1 MLLSCDRPPQRRVN
15 VLVLILSHHEF
26 SLSLHVSITVRCLSV
41 TNTPVAERAGPLVS
55 ATIFHLTLTL
65 ITPDILQRYPRRLSA
80 FQRLIEML

>member
-1 MLLSCDRPPQRRVN
+1 MLLSCDRPPQRRVT

-55 ATIFHLTLTL
+55 ATIFHLTLTFE
-65 ITPDILQRYPRRLSA
+65 LSHLTFYNVIHGDWA
-80 FQRLIEML
+80 HSRD